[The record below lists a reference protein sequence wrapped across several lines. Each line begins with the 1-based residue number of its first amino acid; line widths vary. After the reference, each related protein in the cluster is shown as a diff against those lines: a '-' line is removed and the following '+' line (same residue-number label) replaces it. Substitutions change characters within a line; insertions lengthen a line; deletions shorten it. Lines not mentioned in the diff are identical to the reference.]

1 MQGADKKDK
10 IHIFK
15 VVKNLLNSSE
25 NEFLSIDHSNF
36 WSNLISKWLPILLL
50 APCIILV
57 RYMNKSPLFKVELKF
72 ECASWIKILKVIYW
86 KPILTHYYLPYTR
99 HYKPIFHCGLY
110 CRAVSIANNLC
121 TKQGKPSIFEPKIR
135 GL

>member
-86 KPILTHYYLPYTR
+86 KPILTHYYLTYTR
-99 HYKPIFHCGLY
+99 HYKLIFHCGLY